1 MGYIGKV
8 PADVLID
15 PHVDSAAIT
24 DGTIITAD
32 IADDAVTSA
41 KLAQNSVDS
50 SELIDGSVDNS
61 HLAGSIAVNKTLLSA
76 GTGLTLSTNTLNVDA
91 AQSQITS
98 VGTLTSLNVSG
109 NAVIS
114 GTLQSDDFTL
124 DAGSGNADLV
134 IKTSASSS
142 ATAQMLFLTGDKDF
156 TLINDTGNFK
166 LYNSTP
172 GVGVDVFK
180 VIGSSSDILFGDV
193 GNSRHLSL
201 DYSNGDVVV
210 NGNGLGVG
218 VVPDSTELIHAQKD
232 QSAFTRILVENE
244 STSTTSQALFGAKSN
259 AGVVN
264 IGITPTQ
271 HSFSGDA
278 ILWNTANTGIRFAT
292 NNTQALNIDSSQNA
306 TFEGNV
312 QLNNGQQFQWGGTS
326 NAIFGHHT
334 NNYVTIKTGGL
345 DRFTINSSGDTS
357 FTEGVAIN
365 GASLG
370 SHKLVVDNG
379 TTSFNRGNSSGNIL
393 ELRGLNSSQ
402 VVFATGETT
411 YGTSSVN
418 NNVRVHGNLRMN
430 AANSVSFQNASA
442 NETVSLWNGGASNE
456 TVLYSSGGIELT
468 GTTNS
473 QTSGKGRGQ
482 INASGSIGLNAST
495 TWKTVRTLYGGYQS
509 GILVFHVHDSGN
521 AANTRCQIYAYNAD
535 YYERGVSSIDNVTAG
550 VAPGGIEVQ
559 IVRDDG
565 STTSDGGGPYH
576 VQARPANGT
585 SALTVRL
592 LILSAGD

>member
-1 MGYIGKV
+1 
-8 PADVLID
+8 
-15 PHVDSAAIT
+15 
-24 DGTIITAD
+24 
-32 IADDAVTSA
+32 
-41 KLAQNSVDS
+41 
-50 SELIDGSVDNS
+50 
-61 HLAGSIAVNKTLLSA
+61 
-76 GTGLTLSTNTLNVDA
+76 
-91 AQSQITS
+91 
-98 VGTLTSLNVSG
+98 
-109 NAVIS
+109 VIS

-430 AANSVSFQNASA
+430 AANSVSFQ
-442 NETVSLWNGGASNE
+442 
-456 TVLYSSGGIELT
+456 
-468 GTTNS
+468 
-473 QTSGKGRGQ
+473 
-482 INASGSIGLNAST
+482 
-495 TWKTVRTLYGGYQS
+495 
-509 GILVFHVHDSGN
+509 
-521 AANTRCQIYAYNAD
+521 
-535 YYERGVSSIDNVTAG
+535 
-550 VAPGGIEVQ
+550 
-559 IVRDDG
+559 
-565 STTSDGGGPYH
+565 
-576 VQARPANGT
+576 
-585 SALTVRL
+585 
-592 LILSAGD
+592 